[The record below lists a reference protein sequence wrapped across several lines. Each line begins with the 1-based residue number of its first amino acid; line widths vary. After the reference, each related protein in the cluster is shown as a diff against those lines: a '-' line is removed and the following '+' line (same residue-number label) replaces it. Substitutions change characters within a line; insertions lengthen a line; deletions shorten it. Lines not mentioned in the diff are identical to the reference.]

1 MQPTP
6 FFVLF
11 LGALAPL
18 ASLCAQSSLV
28 LPSEYDL
35 AWGRGSAAGLGSN
48 TTRTQHI
55 FANPFPV
62 GTVVLGVG
70 FRPTASSIDR
80 AAFTAEIEI
89 QISSTTA
96 TPGALNT
103 NFASNIGSDVMVVF
117 PRQLV
122 TIPAMPANRGTGTFF
137 EVFFTTPFVYG
148 TNAATNINVDLFV
161 YSRSTGASW
170 STDRAFA
177 SANGRASTAGIGCGA
192 ATINSTSLTPAYVA
206 GSQMTIT
213 LANAPANSLALLLPS
228 LNQKFYVPG
237 LNLPI
242 DLQQYG
248 SAAGCNLLVDPSLGP
263 TAFLTDGAGA
273 AASLFTPP
281 TGIGRIGVSWQ
292 WLYLV
297 NNTPANVLGLETT
310 ASRATWIGPEVVV
323 PGSQYVWNLSSVTGA
338 TGTAT
343 TDSVPIVKFLLP

>member
-1 MQPTP
+1 MQPKLLS
-6 FFVLF
+6 VLI
-11 LGALAPL
+11 LGALAPWSAL
-18 ASLCAQSSLV
+18 AAQTSLV

-35 AWGRGSAAGLGSN
+35 AWGRGSTAALGGN

-55 FANPFPV
+55 FANPFPI

-70 FRPTASSIDR
+70 FRPTASTIDR

-89 QISSTTA
+89 QLSSTPA

-103 NFASNIGSDVMVVF
+103 NFANNIGSDVTVVF

-122 TIPAMPANRGTGTFF
+122 TIPAMPANRGTGQFAEILF
-137 EVFFTTPFVYG
+137 PTPFVFG
-148 TNAATNINVDLFV
+148 LNAETNINVDLFV
-161 YSRSTGASW
+161 YSRSAGASW

-177 SANGRASTAGIGCGA
+177 AANGRASTAGIGCGTG
-192 ATINSTSLTPAYVA
+192 TINSTSLTPAYVA
-206 GSQMTIT
+206 GSPMTIT
-213 LANAPANSLALLLPS
+213 LANAPSSSLALLLPS

-237 LNLPI
+237 INLPV
-242 DLQQYG
+242 DLQTYG
-248 SAAGCNLLVDPSLGP
+248 AAAGCNLLVDPSLGA
-263 TAFLTDGAGA
+263 TAFITDAAGA
-273 AASLFTPP
+273 ASSVFTPP
-281 TGIGRIGVSWQ
+281 TGIGRIGVAWQ

-297 NNTPANVLGLETT
+297 NNTAANPLGIEAT

-323 PGSQYVWNLSSVTGA
+323 PGGQYVWNLSSVTGA